1 MPLKEEFVPYVS
13 REKRA
18 CPARRGHVEK
28 DQSWSGGERSEKE
41 EHDPELLLGFSWEA
55 VGEAG

>member
-1 MPLKEEFVPYVS
+1 MPLKEEFIPYVS

-18 CPARRGHVEK
+18 SPARRGHVEK
-28 DQSWSGGERSEKE
+28 GQSWSGGERSEKE

-55 VGEAG
+55 VGAAG

>member
-1 MPLKEEFVPYVS
+1 MPLKEEFIPYVS

-18 CPARRGHVEK
+18 NPARRGHVEK

>member
-1 MPLKEEFVPYVS
+1 MPLKEEFIPYVS

-18 CPARRGHVEK
+18 SPARRGHVEK